1 VPNGRR
7 FAAAFSSW
15 CGLDRSRPLGANHGT
30 DPFQSCPAKREGG
43 PPAGRWKGM
52 GGNASRMAAGPLH
65 HASYGPPPPRR
76 FTARVRINNT
86 VLATRSCAR
95 ALPTTKPIDSP
106 PAPRG
111 RRSAE
116 RRMPTMGRAAS
127 TNVAVC
133 RCLGRGCAPRRQ
145 VYAVC
150 ALICL
155 RGAPA
160 FRRFDRGSRR
170 VSEMFWLLSLSVT
183 KVKGDVTI
191 RVTQNSVEESK
202 RPSAKKRWGRP
213 SIARK
218 AGPVSPAGCASD
230 GGRPSLVPR
239 RRQCGAASAYLV

>member
-170 VSEMFWLLSLSVT
+170 DSHPCSVSRPCFLGLGIRRALPALSCPSPVT
-183 KVKGDVTI
+183 APHASAVVPKGMMPKAAPA
-191 RVTQNSVEESK
+191 RV
-202 RPSAKKRWGRP
+202 A
-213 SIARK
+213 
-218 AGPVSPAGCASD
+218 SPRGSTALAPHFRSHPEC
-230 GGRPSLVPR
+230 VPR
-239 RRQCGAASAYLV
+239 

>member
-1 VPNGRR
+1 MGGAVILPRI
-7 FAAAFSSW
+7 AAPAR
-15 CGLDRSRPLGANHGT
+15 GGGGA
-30 DPFQSCPAKREGG
+30 RER
-43 PPAGRWKGM
+43 AGRGKWLLARSEPAPSTTLRVVPLPRA
-52 GGNASRMAAGPLH
+52 NARG
-65 HASYGPPPPRR
+65 
-76 FTARVRINNT
+76 RINEII
-86 VLATRSCAR
+86 LATRLRAR
-95 ALPTTKPIDSP
+95 ASPTTKPIDSP
-106 PAPRG
+106 PAMKG

-116 RRMPTMGRAAS
+116 RRMPTMCRAAS

-133 RCLGRGCAPRRQ
+133 RCVGRGCAPRRQ

-202 RPSAKKRWGRP
+202 RPSAKKRWGRL
-213 SIARK
+213 RLL
-218 AGPVSPAGCASD
+218 VRPAPCHPLAVLPT
-230 GGRPSLVPR
+230 GGELLLVPR